1 MNLLKEKWIPVQKA
15 KVKSVIEVS
24 EITNPD
30 IFDLDFVRSDF
41 NASIKNFLIG
51 ILQTTFAPKT
61 EAEWASKFK
70 SPPTPEELEKAFN
83 PIIEYFNLFSTSPD
97 QPLFLQDTAI
107 QNEKDCKEWPIQA
120 IFTDGPRQKT
130 IEDGKDFFK
139 RDGAISS
146 VCPSCSAALLY
157 TVQTMAWTG
166 GKGYYTSI
174 RSGNT
179 NILTALAE
187 GNNLWETLWLNVL
200 PKKEMETFGTPG
212 ELLFPWTVSY
222 SSHAKYWEQESD
234 SAKKKAEKVKFC
246 FAKPSNSDPCQVYW
260 ENPWRLKLIVE
271 KKPTRCDCCGH
282 ETPISVK
289 KIFIKGPGTKYD
301 DAWKHPLC
309 PYPEKSLFFANES
322 ALEFPSLGAIISE
335 TKCTTTYPLKNRSYK
350 SVLFYGASMD
360 GAKYLCWLE
369 KEVSRMDLSKETFD
383 WMMKTRSFFSN
394 KKSGVLDSSLK
405 SCWFSEFALSF
416 GNLDTIVD
424 PYFYS
429 IAQSPDMKQLW
440 FDLLQKKTFCLFD
453 KETAQNVKKGLV
465 IYNRNRMIERIK
477 KFAEKEGLVF
487 NEPSIPRRTFFE
499 QRADDFKISR
509 SFCSSLMKWYNSLN
523 YKKSQKIELA
533 LIEDLEK
540 IQGHDLCQDLFNRFV
555 ECHPDEKDFIYD
567 NQDMLFDQVAIVTV
581 LLCNLQTPS
590 KISLAKLCWT
600 DEIAKRK
607 ILSVKDIATDW
618 PEIRD
623 VVKKAYS
630 LSVLDLFQTI
640 INWK

>member
-1 MNLLKEKWIPVQKA
+1 MNLLTNKWIPVQKS
-15 KVKSVIEVS
+15 KVKSVITVS
-24 EITNPD
+24 EITHPD
-30 IFDLDFVRSDF
+30 IIDLDFVRSDF

-51 ILQTTFAPKT
+51 ILQTAFAPKT

-70 SPPTPEELEKAFN
+70 NPPSSQELEKAFK
-83 PIIEYFNLFSTSPD
+83 PFVEFFNLFGASPD

-107 QNEKDCKEWPIQA
+107 QDEKGCQKWPVQA
-120 IFTDGPRQKT
+120 IFTDGPRKKT

-179 NILTALAE
+179 NILTAIAE
-187 GNNLWETLWLNVL
+187 GDNLWETLWLNVL
-200 PKKEMETFGTPG
+200 PKKEMDAFGTPG
-212 ELLFPWTVSY
+212 ELLFPWSVSY

-234 SAKKKAEKVKFC
+234 SAKKKADKVKFC
-246 FAKPSNSDPCQVYW
+246 FAKPCNSDPCQAYW
-260 ENPWRLKLIVE
+260 ENPWRLKFIFE
-271 KKPTRCDCCGH
+271 KKNTSCDCCGQ
-282 ETPISVK
+282 ETSITAK
-289 KIFIKGPGTKYD
+289 EIFIKGPGTKYD

-309 PYPEKSLFFANES
+309 PYPEKNLFYANKDV
-322 ALEFPSLGAIISE
+322 LEFPTIGAILSE
-335 TKCTTTYPLKNRSYK
+335 TDCATTYPLKTRPYK

-369 KEVSRMDLSKETFD
+369 KKVSRIDLPKETFA
-383 WMMKTRSFFSN
+383 WMMNTRTFFSN
-394 KKSGVLDSSLK
+394 QKSGILDSTLK
-405 SCWFSEFALSF
+405 RCWFSKFALSQ
-416 GNLDTIVD
+416 GSLDTLVD

-440 FDLLQKKTFCLFD
+440 FDLLQKKAFYLFD
-453 KETAQNVKKGLV
+453 IETLQNVKKGLV
-465 IYNRNRMIERIK
+465 IYNRRLMSEKIK
-477 KFAEKEGLVF
+477 NFAEKENLIF
-487 NEPSIPRRTFFE
+487 NEPSIPKKPGALFE
-499 QRADDFKISR
+499 QVADDFKISR

-523 YKKSQKIELA
+523 YRKNLRVELTTIE
-533 LIEDLEK
+533 ELEK
-540 IQGHDLCQDLFNRFV
+540 IQSHDLCQDLFYRFC
-555 ECHPDEKDFIYD
+555 ECHSDDFIYD
-567 NQDMLFDQVAIVTV
+567 NQDQLFDRVAIITV

-590 KISLAKLCWT
+590 KTSLANLCRAN
-600 DEIAKRK
+600 EIALRK
-607 ILSVKDIATDW
+607 ILSVKNITTDW

-630 LSVLDLFQTI
+630 LNVLDLFQTI